1 MKCMRVIDGDI
12 SVGGDGKIVMVEGTE
27 RIKQELALWL
37 LEPLGTD
44 SVYPK
49 FGADLWTYIGA
60 PAFEDNLMA
69 IRTEVTRVVN
79 NYIAAQNER
88 IAQDKQSMSNEEFL
102 QCWTDYDIVTSISSI
117 NVSQTETDVRVMVS
131 LSTAADTEV
140 TVEQTI

>member
-44 SVYPK
+44 PVYPK

-88 IAQDKQSMSNEEFL
+88 IAQDKHSMSNEEFL

-117 NVSQTETDVRVMVS
+117 NVSQTETDVRVIVS

>member
-1 MKCMRVIDGDI
+1 MRVIDGDI

-117 NVSQTETDVRVMVS
+117 NVSQTETDVRVIVS

>member
-117 NVSQTETDVRVMVS
+117 NVSQTETDVRVIVS

>member
-37 LEPLGTD
+37 LEPLGKD
-44 SVYPK
+44 PVYPK

-117 NVSQTETDVRVMVS
+117 NVSQTETDVRVIVS